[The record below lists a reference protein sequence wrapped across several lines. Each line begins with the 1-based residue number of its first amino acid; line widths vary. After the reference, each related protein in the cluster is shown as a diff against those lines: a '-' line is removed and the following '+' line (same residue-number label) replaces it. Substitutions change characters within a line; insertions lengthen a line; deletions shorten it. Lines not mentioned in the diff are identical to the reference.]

1 MANADKNTVAEFNGP
16 SYGTDSK
23 TGISKFHLIT
33 PADENG
39 NLVILTGLLNE
50 MPEFSISV
58 DYENGP
64 GADWQDKLMS
74 FMTSDVMQFAS
85 MIGSADGSF
94 KNLIKA
100 GTWTKKIY
108 AGYKPGN
115 IELSFRIYASD
126 QLGQSSSQSWINA
139 LKNYATLNA
148 SNEFSMQNAF
158 ENIGRALKNMRYTG
172 NEFSTILFKNLVKP
186 NEDNRSERDKFEEEN
201 DKVSKKVSKFNTK
214 IPTAVSNYNAKHNTN
229 ISFTI
234 SVGTDIDNSTSF
246 FGGAST
252 DAAVPLA
259 ARYSI
264 VILNRNSRLDIL
276 HHTSFNKTGTI
287 EKIGAWKNMMASDD
301 ALKTVTS
308 ADIKDFNIDEIF
320 TKIKEECGN
329 TDVDPVIDG
338 IKAEYDALAENDDIY
353 DDPLRDSAA
362 KTIYETL
369 NTLEATADKTGQ
381 SVVRKYDAMRV
392 FRRFNKENGLGEKLW
407 YLVLYPNVFFN
418 KDNPLIVYI
427 SNWEYKYSEEF
438 SPNKNPTPLYCDF
451 KITCCLDQTYSRA
464 QWYRVLAPG
473 VRDRNK
479 NADAASPF
487 ERIKSTK

>member
-1 MANADKNTVAEFNGP
+1 MANADKNIVAEFNGP

-172 NEFSTILFKNLVKP
+172 NEFSTILFKN
-186 NEDNRSERDKFEEEN
+186 
-201 DKVSKKVSKFNTK
+201 
-214 IPTAVSNYNAKHNTN
+214 
-229 ISFTI
+229 
-234 SVGTDIDNSTSF
+234 
-246 FGGAST
+246 
-252 DAAVPLA
+252 
-259 ARYSI
+259 
-264 VILNRNSRLDIL
+264 
-276 HHTSFNKTGTI
+276 
-287 EKIGAWKNMMASDD
+287 
-301 ALKTVTS
+301 
-308 ADIKDFNIDEIF
+308 
-320 TKIKEECGN
+320 
-329 TDVDPVIDG
+329 
-338 IKAEYDALAENDDIY
+338 
-353 DDPLRDSAA
+353 
-362 KTIYETL
+362 
-369 NTLEATADKTGQ
+369 
-381 SVVRKYDAMRV
+381 
-392 FRRFNKENGLGEKLW
+392 
-407 YLVLYPNVFFN
+407 
-418 KDNPLIVYI
+418 
-427 SNWEYKYSEEF
+427 
-438 SPNKNPTPLYCDF
+438 
-451 KITCCLDQTYSRA
+451 
-464 QWYRVLAPG
+464 
-473 VRDRNK
+473 
-479 NADAASPF
+479 
-487 ERIKSTK
+487 